1 MNETYT
7 LYGAYASYYTAKVRS
22 YLRKKAI
29 PFVERLPSDPTFRS
43 HVRPTSGSHRIPQLQ
58 TPTGEVL
65 QDSVAIVDFL
75 EARFPQLPAIP
86 ATPNQRIFVHLMELL
101 ASEGLLSLAW
111 RHRWVF
117 KENEPFITLDF
128 GRSFRPQGTD
138 AELLKYGALISGR
151 MTGYGL
157 PKSNQKIRAALDG
170 EYHALLKLLEAHF
183 TRHPYFLGGQPTQ
196 ADYSIMGALHAH
208 LGRDPAGLRMMQNQ
222 GPRTVRW
229 VEQMLLPE
237 IQSPEFYAVPICLE
251 PDDVIP
257 ETALDLLRHLAD
269 QYATSFLLG
278 ARGLNQIMDA
288 QGTAAGAA
296 MLADSD
302 QPVLARVAVEDR
314 GTRHDHAVQV
324 YAEWLAQRSRRY
336 FQRLGHE
343 DQLSV
348 CAALGH
354 PVLTDLLSTPV
365 RYPLVR
371 QSQRFQIEGQTDQVG
386 QSPD

>member
-1 MNETYT
+1 
-7 LYGAYASYYTAKVRS
+7 
-22 YLRKKAI
+22 
-29 PFVERLPSDPTFRS
+29 
-43 HVRPTSGSHRIPQLQ
+43 
-58 TPTGEVL
+58 
-65 QDSVAIVDFL
+65 
-75 EARFPQLPAIP
+75 
-86 ATPNQRIFVHLMELL
+86 
-101 ASEGLLSLAW
+101 
-111 RHRWVF
+111 
-117 KENEPFITLDF
+117 
-128 GRSFRPQGTD
+128 
-138 AELLKYGALISGR
+138 
-151 MTGYGL
+151 
-157 PKSNQKIRAALDG
+157 
-170 EYHALLKLLEAHF
+170 
-183 TRHPYFLGGQPTQ
+183 
-196 ADYSIMGALHAH
+196 
-208 LGRDPAGLRMMQNQ
+208 
-222 GPRTVRW
+222 
-229 VEQMLLPE
+229 
-237 IQSPEFYAVPICLE
+237 
-251 PDDVIP
+251 
-257 ETALDLLRHLAD
+257 
-269 QYATSFLLG
+269 
-278 ARGLNQIMDA
+278 MDA